1 MRLAF
6 LIPLLF
12 PVVANAGA
20 NLCTGLLR
28 QPTVTLELG
37 KPLRQYRQDQTMDEL
52 TAVAKS
58 TGVPVSGNGV
68 VTGLTTDRRRI
79 GVRAWYETMQ
89 LQSGFCLAPHV
100 KITIDQRV
108 VTVAMPKEIPSN
120 SCFFQVTLEHEHK
133 HAKIAEDGM
142 DAVLRQEAASLQ
154 SFLAGQAGFQQT
166 LGDSQQK
173 IDQLKAYAE
182 MRVQRALDRVDQMNA
197 DIDTPAE
204 YAKVN
209 GACKGRQ
216 EPEKLPWWKRI
227 FNSSAG

>member
-1 MRLAF
+1 
-6 LIPLLF
+6 
-12 PVVANAGA
+12 
-20 NLCTGLLR
+20 
-28 QPTVTLELG
+28 
-37 KPLRQYRQDQTMDEL
+37 
-52 TAVAKS
+52 
-58 TGVPVSGNGV
+58 
-68 VTGLTTDRRRI
+68 
-79 GVRAWYETMQ
+79 
-89 LQSGFCLAPHV
+89 
-100 KITIDQRV
+100 
-108 VTVAMPKEIPSN
+108 
-120 SCFFQVTLEHEHK
+120 
-133 HAKIAEDGM
+133 M